1 MMSVDLEK
9 MNIRKKD
16 NAMIG
21 DIAAIFVIDGAG
33 LQMMFYAKIHDI
45 TPNQKNG
52 WWNVN
57 IIALLPVILHFT
69 WTLREPQFNGEE
81 FTLQGIPH
89 TIIPIDI
96 SEFKE
101 FLPKQDDTKKPQ
113 TKAEKSKRKGGLTLV
128 K

>member
-33 LQMMFYAKIHDI
+33 LQTMFYAKIHDI

-89 TIIPIDI
+89 NYSNRYFLNLKSFIQNKTILKNHKQKRRNP
-96 SEFKE
+96 KE
-101 FLPKQDDTKKPQ
+101 KVD
-113 TKAEKSKRKGGLTLV
+113 
-128 K
+128 